1 LQKEKNMSNRKLTR
15 VGVVGVGQM
24 GIHHARIYSRM
35 TGADLIGI
43 SDTDSER
50 GSYVASRFGTRYFR
64 DFEDLLNEEPD
75 ALSVVVPTSLHRE
88 IADQA
93 LDMGVHL
100 LVEKPIADTM
110 ENAWAILQK
119 AKEKNCILM
128 VGHIERFN
136 PAIKSLQE
144 LLSLGT
150 MGKVEMISTL
160 RVAPYP
166 KRISDAGI
174 ILDVSCHDID
184 LISYLTGLKAIKVS
198 AEAKQD
204 FHKYEDEAVIHLSYR
219 DGSNAVVETSW
230 HYPYKNRRLFVK
242 LEHGGILLNFMR
254 QALTVFNSNGAV
266 TIPVHSAEPLSIELH
281 TFIETVANDLPS
293 PVNGEDSI
301 YTLSVTSSAVRS
313 YKEKKEIKL
322 SSPTHN
328 TTYHVPVLAMI

>member
-1 LQKEKNMSNRKLTR
+1 MLNRTLTR

-43 SDTDSER
+43 TDTDSQR
-50 GSYVASRFGTRYFR
+50 GSAVASRFGTRYFH
-64 DFEDLLNEEPD
+64 DLEDLLNEEPD
-75 ALSVVVPTSLHRE
+75 ALSIVVPTSLHRE
-88 IADQA
+88 VAEQA

-136 PAIKSLQE
+136 PAIKSL
-144 LLSLGT
+144 LALGT
-150 MGKVEMISTL
+150 MGKVELISTL

-198 AEAKQD
+198 ADAKQE
-204 FHKYEDEAVIHLSYR
+204 FHKYEDEAVIRLSYR
-219 DGSNAVVETSW
+219 DGSKAVVETSW

-242 LEHGGILLNFMR
+242 LEHGGILLNFMK
-254 QALTVFNSNGAV
+254 QALTVFNADGAV
-266 TIPVHSAEPLSIELH
+266 TVPVHSAEPLSIELH
-281 TFIETVANDLPS
+281 TFIDTVANDLPS

-313 YKEKKEIKL
+313 YKESKEIKL
-322 SSPTHN
+322 STPTHN